1 MHVRLHQLKLHEA
14 QKMSISSYFNLYKVD
29 IKLSHG
35 NDSLDKIV
43 QQKILNHPL
52 PESEPVWLHCQMW
65 S

>member
-1 MHVRLHQLKLHEA
+1 
-14 QKMSISSYFNLYKVD
+14 MSISSYFNLYKVD